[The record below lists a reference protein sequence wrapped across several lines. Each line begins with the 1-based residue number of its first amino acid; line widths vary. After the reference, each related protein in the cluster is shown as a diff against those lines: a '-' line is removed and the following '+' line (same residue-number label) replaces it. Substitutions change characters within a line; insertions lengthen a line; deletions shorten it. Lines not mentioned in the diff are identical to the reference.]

1 MPESSRHAADPTSAA
16 AAHLPP
22 NPPAVLCVDDDE
34 CIVSTLVHIMRSMGL
49 QAEGASDGHIALN
62 LAAANLERFDVV
74 VTDHRMPIMGGLELV
89 RRLLELGY
97 RGGIVVHCSPLCPS
111 DQSAYQALG
120 IDHFIPKPSDLVAIV
135 EIVKASARCRN

>member
-1 MPESSRHAADPTSAA
+1 MPESSRLAAAPNFA

-22 NPPAVLCVDDDE
+22 NPTAVLCVDDDQ

-49 QAEGASDGHIALN
+49 QAEGACDGQFALN
-62 LAAANLERFDVV
+62 LVAANLERIDVV

-111 DQSAYQALG
+111 DQSAYRALG
-120 IDHFIPKPSDLVAIV
+120 IEHFIPKPSDLVAIV
-135 EIVKASARCRN
+135 EIVRAAARCRN